1 MLLKKNTSFSDLD
14 FESAKNFETCWHGVY
29 RIFNLKG
36 HFNRLLWPT
45 EAYFERFRNFPCIP
59 HDALLRDA
67 IVSKKC
73 SFFEH
78 CSNGGGGVNP
88 CSKILSEIVVRS
100 GGHLTT

>member
-1 MLLKKNTSFSDLD
+1 MSYIYFKVFFLTLSITIS
-14 FESAKNFETCWHGVY
+14 V
-29 RIFNLKG
+29 
-36 HFNRLLWPT
+36 FNRLT
-45 EAYFERFRNFPCIP
+45 KSKITFTVMGNKVYFLVQITRKSGHRCASLTCIT
-59 HDALLRDA
+59 LFRDA

-78 CSNGGGGVNP
+78 CSNGRGGVNP